1 MSRVLYEPMG
11 EELFGKI
18 YGSVSKREELDVN
31 TTKEETDHLYN
42 TVFWHM
48 CESTFCE
55 VDTAAGDEELS
66 ESEEVGQ
73 WQDLLSSCGQFY
85 EEVTENYE
93 MMQLVAEGQHECGR
107 EITPDQAC
115 VLSHVAIA
123 LVVKEAYRII
133 DKFDLGGL
141 TD

>member
-1 MSRVLYEPMG
+1 
-11 EELFGKI
+11 
-18 YGSVSKREELDVN
+18 
-31 TTKEETDHLYN
+31 
-42 TVFWHM
+42 M
-48 CESTFCE
+48 CESSFCE
-55 VDTAAGDEELS
+55 VDTAVGDEELS
-66 ESEEVGQ
+66 ESEEVEQ

-123 LVVKEAYRII
+123 LVVKEALRII
-133 DKFDLGGL
+133 DKFGLGGL